1 MIKHKSKQTAQEI
14 YWEKKRREEEE
25 KDASLPPGLINH
37 GNTCFMNSTLQGLI
51 ATRPLHDLVYFR
63 PVSPAIQPAQGPS
76 ILSRRAPQLTNG
88 HGLGGSEELEWTE
101 GMPLG
106 DIFTTIMR
114 KAWDTQDAKRRETMS
129 PKEILTT
136 IGRKYD
142 QYMGFRQ
149 QDAHEFLRHMLDAM
163 RMEELDIIKK
173 RQPPPL
179 KTSRKRVRRD
189 GDEVPTPPPLPP
201 PALPLTEGDPHVPD
215 APITSPDGD
224 RPLPP
229 VPGPEGEEKLES
241 FVDMLFGGQL
251 ASILVCERCKKISLT
266 HEDFNDLS
274 LSIKPEDY
282 VNRDR
287 KRDRIRKIARKLR
300 IRPPSSYANNSWNAG
315 GNGSEKGNSG
325 SAGSEKGSGSASA
338 KGLRALSVPTSPVRR
353 SSDVAPLEEE
363 PPTSVD
369 PRRRSFDHPGEEGE
383 KKKELVGNTVGVGT
397 APAGLGLAIAE
408 GDEAAVKE
416 DGKEPQVAQE
426 VKSEADVDVE
436 AELAE
441 QTDAFVVDGVPE
453 GTRVETEV
461 SGAGAEEKKTG
472 RDRDDPWGKLARRIS
487 VSIKLGKDRE
497 KDKDK
502 DSSRPSSRASD
513 RGRKADIKD
522 VFRVKSKEPRSPRPS
537 SLAPGIT
544 VHESVP
550 EGVDLSEATNRAAS
564 PTPTSPQ
571 ISSPLRPSSTRRPSA
586 NPFSRHSHDRP
597 LKSPGSSAAPK
608 MSEED
613 MAYLRRILA
622 DVHPITG
629 NPLSI
634 LQNAF
639 SGNGP
644 VSAAQVGTSAA
655 LATQAFWAKMGH
667 LPSVEECLRMFT
679 AVEVL
684 DGENMVGCHRCWKI
698 ANGVYQPRV
707 GEKVDFEEDS
717 DTESEDDSSDDSSDR
732 SDQSVTKP
740 PRTVSLKGGQPV
752 GEAEDNL
759 ALAQSPPD
767 LTSRRGSPPSP
778 SAEST
783 TTTQATTREGDA
795 SSTSSV
801 PTGITVPPSQSSASL
816 PLTRKESLLRAHP
829 STYGGLPIPQ
839 ISTTEPDTPESAG
852 HSRDVL
858 SQTWSS
864 TRAMMGISLSDDS
877 LLTPRTRRR
886 GKKLLKQDGAE
897 NSGSSSDDDFDDST
911 SETSAP
917 TSLSDRSASP
927 SPSVSPRSSV
937 EKLSDTQLPSPLSS
951 PRPPRRR
958 VQDRQVPRSKQVV
971 PRRMYKRYLISRPPP
986 ILVIH
991 LKRFQQT
998 SKNSVSL
1005 YGGFKK
1011 LDEFVAFPE
1020 YLDLAPFLAPRRE
1033 DFAAEKT
1040 EKGKHKTHEKC
1051 MYRLYAVVVH
1061 IGNMLGGHYVAYTAL
1076 PNDPSPPASTA
1087 LAPTPSSESE
1097 KPVPPTPVPSDSRG
1111 SQSSDA
1117 HHSSRKWAY
1126 ISDSTVKL
1134 TTLEEVLKAK
1144 AYICMYE
1151 RV

>member
-1 MIKHKSKQTAQEI
+1 M
-14 YWEKKRREEEE
+14 
-25 KDASLPPGLINH
+25 
-37 GNTCFMNSTLQGLI
+37 
-51 ATRPLHDLVYFR
+51 
-63 PVSPAIQPAQGPS
+63 
-76 ILSRRAPQLTNG
+76 
-88 HGLGGSEELEWTE
+88 
-101 GMPLG
+101 
-106 DIFTTIMR
+106 
-114 KAWDTQDAKRRETMS
+114 
-129 PKEILTT
+129 
-136 IGRKYD
+136 
-142 QYMGFRQ
+142 
-149 QDAHEFLRHMLDAM
+149 
-163 RMEELDIIKK
+163 
-173 RQPPPL
+173 
-179 KTSRKRVRRD
+179 
-189 GDEVPTPPPLPP
+189 PTPPPLPP
-201 PALPLTEGDPHVPD
+201 PALPLTEGETLAPD
-215 APITSPDGD
+215 APVSPPDSE

-229 VPGPEGEEKLES
+229 VPAFEGEERLES

-282 VNRDR
+282 VNKDR

-315 GNGSEKGNSG
+315 GNGNEKGNSG

-338 KGLRALSVPTSPVRR
+338 KGLRASSVPTSPVRR

-383 KKKELVGNTVGVGT
+383 KQRNVARDSVGVGT
-397 APAGLGLAIAE
+397 SPAGLGLAITE
-408 GDEAAVKE
+408 GDESAEVKE
-416 DGKEPQVAQE
+416 DGNETQAAQE
-426 VKSEADVDVE
+426 VKSEVE
-436 AELAE
+436 ADLEAERAE
-441 QTDAFVVDGVPE
+441 QTDAFGVDGVPE
-453 GTRVETEV
+453 STRVEAEV
-461 SGAGAEEKKTG
+461 NGAGGEEKKSG
-472 RDRDDPWGKLARRIS
+472 KDRDDPWGKLARRIS
-487 VSIKLGKDRE
+487 VSMKLGKDRE

-502 DSSRPSSRASD
+502 DKDSRPSSRASD

-537 SLAPGIT
+537 SLAPGVT

-550 EGVDLSEATNRAAS
+550 EGVDLSEAAKRTAS

-571 ISSPLRPSSTRRPSA
+571 ISSPLRPSSARRPSA

-597 LKSPGSSAAPK
+597 IKSPGSSAAPK

-622 DVHPITG
+622 DVHPVTG

-698 ANGVYQPRV
+698 ANGVYQPRA

-717 DTESEDDSSDDSSDR
+717 DTESEDESSDDLSDK
-732 SDQSVTKP
+732 SDQSATKP
-740 PRTVSLKGGQPV
+740 LRTVSLKGGQPV
-752 GEAEDNL
+752 SEVEDEP
-759 ALAQSPPD
+759 ALAQSSSD
-767 LTSRRGSPPSP
+767 LTSGRVLPPSP
-778 SAEST
+778 SAVST
-783 TTTQATTREGDA
+783 VTTQTSTGEGDA
-795 SSTSSV
+795 SPTSSA
-801 PTGITVPPSQSSASL
+801 PTGITVPPSQSSASR
-816 PLTRKESLLRAHP
+816 PLRRKESLLRAHP

-886 GKKLLKQDGAE
+886 AKKQLKQDGAE

-951 PRPPRRR
+951 PKPPRRR

-998 SKNSVSL
+998 NKNSVSL

-1020 YLDLAPFLAPRRE
+1020 YLDVAPFLAPRRE
-1033 DFAAEKT
+1033 DFAAEKA
-1040 EKGKHKTHEKC
+1040 EKGKHKAHEKC

-1061 IGNMLGGHYVAYTAL
+1061 IGNMVRFVFACA
-1076 PNDPSPPASTA
+1076 A
-1087 LAPTPSSESE
+1087 
-1097 KPVPPTPVPSDSRG
+1097 
-1111 SQSSDA
+1111 
-1117 HHSSRKWAY
+1117 
-1126 ISDSTVKL
+1126 
-1134 TTLEEVLKAK
+1134 
-1144 AYICMYE
+1144 
-1151 RV
+1151 